1 MKTLKENQTY
11 ATVLADGLIHIP
23 VEEGTEGGK
32 WRTYKTSDGTE
43 GKKFEKVYSEIIGKI
58 TKIGFQQ
65 GKFGVQLQL
74 TIDEGEEGKTVLCL
88 STSSNYGEDIM
99 KKLPNVDLE
108 KTVKIVPY
116 SFKDDKGK
124 AKKGVTI
131 FQKNEA
137 GESVKLGNYFY
148 DAEKKENIH
157 GYPTPK
163 PTKKERTSDQW
174 KLYYGE
180 AREFLI
186 QFITDKFQ
194 IDETEVEY
202 KNLLADENW

>member
-1 MKTLKENQTY
+1 MLTLKENRTF
-11 ATVLADGLIHIP
+11 ATILADGLIHINCA
-23 VEEGTEGGK
+23 EGTEGGK

-58 TKIGFQQ
+58 SKIGFQE

-74 TIDEGEEGKTVLCL
+74 TIADGAEEPVVLCM
-88 STSSNYGEDIM
+88 STSSNYGEDTM

-108 KTVKIVPY
+108 KTVKIVPF
-116 SFKDDKGK
+116 SFKDEKGK

-131 FQKNEA
+131 YQKDDK
-137 GESVKLGNYFY
+137 GETVKLGNYFY
-148 DAEKKENIH
+148 DATTKANIN

-174 KLYYGE
+174 KLFYGE
-180 AREFLI
+180 CREFLI
-186 QFITDKFQ
+186 EFITEKFK
-194 IDETEVEY
+194 IDETTVAEV
-202 KNLLADENW
+202 DPIGDNW

>member
-1 MKTLKENQTY
+1 MLTLKENRTF
-11 ATVLADGLIHIP
+11 ATILADGLIHIN

-32 WRTYKTSDGTE
+32 WREYKTSDGTV
-43 GKKFEKVYSEIIGKI
+43 GKKFEKVYSEVIGKI
-58 TKIGFQQ
+58 TKIGFQE

-74 TIDEGEEGKTVLCL
+74 TITDGEEEPTVLCM
-88 STSSNYGEDIM
+88 STSSNYGEDCM
-99 KKLPNVDLE
+99 KKLPNVDLN
-108 KTVKIVPY
+108 KTVKIVPF

-131 FQKNEA
+131 FQKDDK
-137 GESVKLGNYFY
+137 GETVKLANYFY
-148 DAEKKENIH
+148 DATTKANIN

-180 AREFLI
+180 TREFLI
-186 QFITDKFQ
+186 EFITEKFK
-194 IDETEVEY
+194 IDETAVAEV
-202 KNLLADENW
+202 DPIGDNW

>member
-1 MKTLKENQTY
+1 MLTLKENRTFI
-11 ATVLADGLIHIP
+11 TILADGLLHQT

-58 TKIGFQQ
+58 TKINFQE
-65 GKFGVQLQL
+65 GKYGVQLQL
-74 TIDEGEEGKTVLCL
+74 EITDGKAVPVVLCMG
-88 STSSNYGEDIM
+88 TNSNYGEDTM

-108 KTVKIVPY
+108 KTVKIVPF
-116 SFKDDKGK
+116 SFKDEKGK

-131 FQKNEA
+131 FQKNDK
-137 GESVKLGNYFY
+137 GETIKLANYFY
-148 DAEKKENIH
+148 DAEKKENIN

-186 QFITDKFQ
+186 EFITEKFK
-194 IDETEVEY
+194 IDATKVDNKVE
-202 KNLLADENW
+202 EEW